1 MFFIRND
8 LYADINN
15 HIVDK
20 IAVGILINQ
29 EFAESKSTQYII
41 ICHMIAKKQDME
53 YRYVYVNKTH
63 KSTNA

>member
-29 EFAESKSTQYII
+29 EFAECKSTQYII
-41 ICHMIAKKQDME
+41 ICHMIAKKS
-53 YRYVYVNKTH
+53 RYGIPIYNIIPLVYNGLL
-63 KSTNA
+63 